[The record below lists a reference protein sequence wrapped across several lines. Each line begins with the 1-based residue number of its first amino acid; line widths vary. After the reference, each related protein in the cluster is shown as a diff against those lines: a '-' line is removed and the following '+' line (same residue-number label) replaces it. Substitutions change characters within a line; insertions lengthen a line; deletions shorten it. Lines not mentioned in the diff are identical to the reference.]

1 MSDAMTLRVDRL
13 EGDVDGLRRWR
24 DGNGKPGA
32 AAMLADHEKR
42 IMSAE
47 AKDEEQGKALACIDK
62 EKAVAAAT
70 ERQVIIEAV
79 GEAMK
84 KRGKSREGIVRAF
97 GPYAAAIASIIIALL
112 ARGS

>member
-1 MSDAMTLRVDRL
+1 MSDAMDLRVDRL

-32 AAMLADHEKR
+32 AAILADHEKR
-42 IMSAE
+42 IANSE
-47 AKDEEQGKALACIDK
+47 SKDEEQDKVLACIDK
-62 EKAVAAAT
+62 DKAVTAAT
-70 ERQVIIEAV
+70 EKQMIIDAV

-84 KRGKSREGIVRAF
+84 KRGKSREGIIRAL

-112 ARGS
+112 SRKL